1 MLSSDVPARHQ
12 APQGARN
19 AVADGPAHG
28 LVGAAPATFRA
39 ARVRRRLGE
48 LGRLRDKNQMTT
60 PDSLSSLMRQFFFF
74 GRDFYN
80 LSNLY
85 CRKATKRRLTEYFFL
100 YP

>member
-1 MLSSDVPARHQ
+1 VPARHQ

-28 LVGAAPATFRA
+28 LVGAAPATLRA

-80 LSNLY
+80 LCNLY
-85 CRKATKRRLTEYFFL
+85 CRKATKRRLTEYFFFVFL
-100 YP
+100 T